1 MSKIIKEMQMEDLR
15 RTFTNVRDMV
25 VLSLHKLSS
34 AGEYQLRSTLRK
46 KGIRLKT
53 VKNTLCRRVFR
64 DFNFSIPDKSA
75 YWSDMTVMAYGANSI
90 SELSKEIQAEI
101 KNPKNA
107 GLYKEKDQEKVIIKG
122 AIADGSPVTFDQALK
137 MPTREELISQIL
149 SSILGPGSAIAGAL
163 TGVGSQIAAQVQ
175 QLAEKTNDAPAAE
188 APAEGQAS

>member
-1 MSKIIKEMQMEDLR
+1 MSKIVKEMQMEDLR

-64 DFNFSIPDKSA
+64 DFQFSVPDKSP
-75 YWSDMTVMAYGANSI
+75 YWSNMTVMAYGGNSI
-90 SELSKEIQAEI
+90 SELSKEIDAEL

-122 AIADGSPVTFDQALK
+122 AIADGTPVTFDQAIK
-137 MPTREELISQIL
+137 MPTRLDLIAQI
-149 SSILGPGSAIAGAL
+149 IGMIQGPGSAIAGAL

-175 QLAEKTNDAPAAE
+175 QLSEKKDDAAAE